1 MTEALKSRL
10 IKDALRDGKR
20 CMLHFKSTTKAPMF
34 GFPVNDEAMF
44 SKGYI
49 RFVPEGKIMILRAGA
64 NLDMVSKLITIESVF
79 VVKIVDRCVDDIEI
93 EHEKQRRNS
102 PDA

>member
-20 CMLHFKSTTKAPMF
+20 CMLHFKSTTKSPMF

-44 SKGYI
+44 AKGYI

-64 NLDMVSKLITIESVF
+64 NLDLVSKLITIESVF
-79 VVKIVDRCVDDIEI
+79 VVKIVDRCVDDIEC
-93 EHEKQRRNS
+93 ENEKQRRNS

>member
-1 MTEALKSRL
+1 MTTELKARL

-34 GFPVNDEAMF
+34 GFPVHDEAMF
-44 SKGYI
+44 AKGFV

-64 NLDMVSKLITIESVF
+64 NLDMVSKLITLDSVF
-79 VVKIVDRCVDDIEI
+79 VVKIVDRCVDDIELQ
-93 EHEKQRRNS
+93 HEKQGRNS
-102 PDA
+102 SNA